1 MWNERASKA
10 ARPVTSYAAP
20 RMRGVIFDLD
30 GTLVDS
36 LRDIADAMDHVLG
49 ELGLPR
55 HTEED
60 YARFVGEGARILVR
74 RTLGD
79 RLDLEDEVLAAFR
92 ARYFSRLIVH
102 TRPYP
107 GVEALLEALAHH
119 RVPTAVLSNKPHAM
133 TVQIVRALFAKH
145 PFVRVIG
152 DRPSHARKPS
162 PESAF
167 EIARAMQLPTSEVLF
182 VGDTAIDIGTA
193 RAAGMIAVGVEWGM
207 RPRAELEGAGASHV
221 IAEPSELLDLVEAR

>member
-1 MWNERASKA
+1 
-10 ARPVTSYAAP
+10 
-20 RMRGVIFDLD
+20 MRGVIFDLD

-55 HTEED
+55 HTHEQ

-74 RTLGD
+74 RALGE
-79 RLDLEDEVLAAFR
+79 RLDLEEEALAALR
-92 ARYFSRLIVH
+92 ARYSSRSLVH

-107 GVEALLEALAHH
+107 GIEALLDELAH
-119 RVPTAVLSNKPHAM
+119 RSVPTAVLSNKPHAA
-133 TVQIVRALFAKH
+133 TVQVVGTLFPRH
-145 PFVRVIG
+145 PFALVLG
-152 DRPSHARKPS
+152 DRAGHPRKPS

-167 EIARAMQLPTSEVLF
+167 EIARAFGLAPGEVLF
-182 VGDTAIDIGTA
+182 VGDTAIDVGTA

-207 RPRAELEGAGASHV
+207 RPRAELERAGAARV
-221 IAEPSELLDLVEAR
+221 ITAPGELLTLLAGLTPRRSP